1 MNVRRCNITRVAIH
15 EISGGAVR
23 VFMCYS
29 FLYKYVFAI
38 IYRLAFLYI
47 VVLFFVHHVQLIKQP
62 ERKRILFYYII
73 LTIKKH
79 CNYYNV
85 VCNLLTSETSLRRC
99 TNPLSRFAFQR
110 IKTNN
115 FCHLISKWV

>member
-79 CNYYNV
+79 CNYYILQCCMQFINFRDIV
-85 VCNLLTSETSLRRC
+85 TQMHKSPFTFCIPKNKNKQFLSL
-99 TNPLSRFAFQR
+99 N
-110 IKTNN
+110 K
-115 FCHLISKWV
+115 